1 MVFLTK
7 ATYKQLNLKDNF
19 SLVSWFT
26 CATILSL
33 YTIVYI
39 HVLHSLKI
47 SLNKLFKISVT
58 LSAFNLFKVESENT
72 RRLIDL

>member
-1 MVFLTK
+1 MYLEIETPGKKSCSKDPLDFYIHTPVQIKTCNIHGFLTK

-33 YTIVYI
+33 
-39 HVLHSLKI
+39 
-47 SLNKLFKISVT
+47 
-58 LSAFNLFKVESENT
+58 
-72 RRLIDL
+72 